1 VSDHDGFRRCRA
13 RIERI
18 CTHAVEAGTDART
31 FRSEILDQLRRV
43 VPFDAYAWVLTDPQT
58 AVGAAPVADVPW
70 MAELPRQIRL
80 KYCTAVNRWTALGAR
95 PVSLLHEATGGDL
108 AQSLIW
114 RELLAYHGVHDV
126 ASAVFADNFGC
137 WAFLELWRSE
147 ASDQFTRAE
156 ADFLAELTK
165 PLTLTLRRCVADTF
179 IARPAPDVPRVGPIV
194 LVLSP
199 ELRIR
204 GQTVETS
211 EYLKILVPPA
221 RDRDPIPA
229 IAYNVA
235 AQLLAVEADIDGNAP
250 STRVHVVDGLWMTAR
265 AARLDGPGPARE
277 NDIAVSLEESSGAER
292 VDVFGRAFGL
302 TLRERELIGN
312 LVEGRDTREVAQRM
326 FLSENTVQDHLK
338 TIFAKTTC
346 RSRRTL
352 LARALGS

>member
-1 VSDHDGFRRCRA
+1 MSDRVGFGRCRA
-13 RIERI
+13 RIEQI
-18 CTHAVEAGTDART
+18 CDRADEAGTDARKL
-31 FRSEILDQLRRV
+31 RLEILEELRRA

-95 PVSLLHEATGGDL
+95 PAALLHEATGGDL
-108 AQSLIW
+108 PQSLIW
-114 RELLAYHGVHDV
+114 RELLADHGVDDV
-126 ASAVFADNFGC
+126 ASVVFADGFGY

-147 ASDQFTRAE
+147 ASGQFTRAE
-156 ADFLAELTK
+156 ADFLTDLAK
-165 PLTLTLRRCVADTF
+165 PLTFALRRCVASTF
-179 IARPAPDVPRVGPIV
+179 IALPARDVPRGGPVV

-199 ELRIR
+199 ELQIR
-204 GQTVETS
+204 GQTTETS
-211 EYLKILVPPA
+211 EYLKILIPPV

-250 STRVHVVDGLWMTAR
+250 STRVHVADGLWMTAR
-265 AARLDGPGPARE
+265 AARLDGPGPTRE

-302 TLRERELIGN
+302 TARERELIDH
-312 LVEGRDTREVAQRM
+312 LVDGRDTREVAERM
-326 FLSENTVQDHLK
+326 FLSEHTVQDHLK
-338 TIFAKTTC
+338 AIFAKTTA